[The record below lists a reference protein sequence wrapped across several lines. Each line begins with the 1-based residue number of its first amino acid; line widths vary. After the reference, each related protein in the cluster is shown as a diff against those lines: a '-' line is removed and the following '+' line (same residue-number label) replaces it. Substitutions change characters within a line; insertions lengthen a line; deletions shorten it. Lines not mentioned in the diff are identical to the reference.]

1 MSSSFGSVFKISTWG
16 ESHGVGVG
24 VVIDGC
30 PARVPLT
37 REMIQKELDR
47 RRPGQSDIV
56 TPRNE
61 ADSVEILSGVPVRIL
76 ITGMSGAILPET
88 TLT

>member
-30 PARVPLT
+30 PARVPLD
-37 REMIQKELDR
+37 REMIQAELDR

-61 ADSVEILSGVPVRIL
+61 SDTV
-76 ITGMSGAILPET
+76 
-88 TLT
+88 